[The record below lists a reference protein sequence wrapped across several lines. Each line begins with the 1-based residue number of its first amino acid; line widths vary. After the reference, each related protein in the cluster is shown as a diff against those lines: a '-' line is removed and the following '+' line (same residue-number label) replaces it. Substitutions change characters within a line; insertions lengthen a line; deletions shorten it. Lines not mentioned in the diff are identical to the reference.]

1 MEKTSAFLLL
11 GILGISMISD
21 LKTGKV
27 KNWIIISGLV
37 LSLLFQVRFSGL
49 KGIVIFILGIG
60 IPVMML
66 FLLFLFRVMGAG
78 DIKLLSVVG
87 GFLGP
92 RAVFQC
98 IVITF
103 ILGAV
108 FALAKVLIKQ
118 NLLHRLHYL
127 AKYST
132 EFIKNKK
139 IEPYYKPEDGM
150 DCVIHL
156 TVPIFFSV
164 ILKLG
169 GIF

>member
-1 MEKTSAFLLL
+1 MEKASTILLL
-11 GILGISMISD
+11 VILSISMISD
-21 LKTGKV
+21 LKIGKV

-37 LSLLFQVRFSGL
+37 LSLLFQIRFLGL
-49 KGIVIFILGIG
+49 KGIGIFILGIG
-60 IPVMML
+60 LPVVML

-78 DIKLLSVVG
+78 DIKLISVVG

-108 FALAKVLIKQ
+108 FALIKIIIKQ
-118 NLLHRLHYL
+118 NLLYRLHYL

-132 EFIKNKK
+132 EFIKTKR

-164 ILKLG
+164 ILKIG
-169 GIF
+169 GIY